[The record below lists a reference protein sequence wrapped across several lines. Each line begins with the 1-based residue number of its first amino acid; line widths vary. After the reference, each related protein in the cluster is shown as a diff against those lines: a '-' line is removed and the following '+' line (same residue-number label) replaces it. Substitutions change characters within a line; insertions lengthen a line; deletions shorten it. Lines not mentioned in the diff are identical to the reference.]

1 MTTVREGKRSAFP
14 VQTVTIL
21 VLCMTLNNYS
31 LVSLFPY
38 IGVMVMDLL
47 GLETTNEAGEILRYR
62 VSTDCTTHKISQCE
76 STHIYICV
84 SGSYADVSADPQTC
98 CCVFRVSLSG
108 QWGYTMSTVGF

>member
-1 MTTVREGKRSAFP
+1 MTSVREGKRSAFP

-62 VSTDCTTHKISQCE
+62 VKHRLHDNTVAKQQQCN
-76 STHIYICV
+76 STHINSTSC
-84 SGSYADVSADPQTC
+84 SYADASADP
-98 CCVFRVSLSG
+98 
-108 QWGYTMSTVGF
+108 